1 MVQKIE
7 EIWIN
12 PSIQSNDFFPIT
24 IKISDIQVQKLA
36 QLKEVFSDLQNTIE
50 NSGFMDMDINNKT
63 MLAKIKD
70 IQDIAAKLLKIKKN
84 FNDEF
89 IGNMSE
95 DGLEVSN
102 EIEKFLTKMCR
113 QQKVEISKILP

>member
-1 MVQKIE
+1 MVC
-7 EIWIN
+7 
-12 PSIQSNDFFPIT
+12 
-24 IKISDIQVQKLA
+24 IKPAS
-36 QLKEVFSDLQNTIE
+36 
-50 NSGFMDMDINNKT
+50 
-63 MLAKIKD
+63 